1 MSYRPEIDGLRAVA
15 VAGVVVYH
23 LHPPLI
29 PGGYLGVD
37 VFFVLSGFLIAG
49 IILRDVAAGTFSLAE
64 FWRHRFRRI
73 VPALLAMVGTVAMT
87 GALVLPG
94 EERMMLIHQCVAAV
108 AGYSNML
115 LLWTTDGYWAADAVS
130 LPLLHTWSLGVE
142 GQFYLF
148 FPLFLMVV
156 ARYSARFQGWLMV
169 WVWAFSVGVGVVVTA
184 ISSDAAFYL
193 LPTRMWELLTGV
205 LLAVAG
211 HHGWVLRRPRVA
223 SAVGLAGL
231 GMVLLSLA
239 FIEKKPGFPGLYPLL
254 PCLGTVMVVA
264 AGQAGPVARMLSVK
278 PWVALGKVSYS
289 LYLWHWPIIVFSGFL
304 VLEPHPMV
312 LLPLMGVVSVASYRW
327 IEVRQRRRLSRRTM
341 WMLAV
346 WLAMGLVMLRT
357 GVGAGWLERLTGS
370 SGALSTSDEVDLRGI
385 SPSDES
391 AFRQAERRNFGL
403 NADVK
408 VLAGEGGYLVAAG
421 GSTRDLAILGS
432 SHAQMLHPAL
442 TRFAQENGLSVRL
455 MGAAGGMLMVD
466 DGVSLR
472 GYERKSFNALRW
484 RHLQENRYRTL
495 VLAARWSSEM
505 RAPDFAEVFKQR
517 TAELSS
523 LCERLVVLSQI
534 AEIEIP
540 QAQREHSARFLAA
553 WYRQNLAGSLPPDPK
568 IAEANATLQRLL
580 EQCALPNVE
589 FVNIHDALLDEQGGI
604 LMRDAADRPTY
615 RDSQHL
621 NAHGS
626 LLLLERGLGAVMSR
640 HFPDAKAVQEA
651 AGGEAAK
658 GKKGGH

>member
-1 MSYRPEIDGLRAVA
+1 
-15 VAGVVVYH
+15 
-23 LHPPLI
+23 
-29 PGGYLGVD
+29 
-37 VFFVLSGFLIAG
+37 
-49 IILRDVAAGTFSLAE
+49 
-64 FWRHRFRRI
+64 
-73 VPALLAMVGTVAMT
+73 
-87 GALVLPG
+87 
-94 EERMMLIHQCVAAV
+94 
-108 AGYSNML
+108 
-115 LLWTTDGYWAADAVS
+115 
-130 LPLLHTWSLGVE
+130 
-142 GQFYLF
+142 
-148 FPLFLMVV
+148 
-156 ARYSARFQGWLMV
+156 
-169 WVWAFSVGVGVVVTA
+169 
-184 ISSDAAFYL
+184 
-193 LPTRMWELLTGV
+193 
-205 LLAVAG
+205 
-211 HHGWVLRRPRVA
+211 
-223 SAVGLAGL
+223 
-231 GMVLLSLA
+231 
-239 FIEKKPGFPGLYPLL
+239 
-254 PCLGTVMVVA
+254 
-264 AGQAGPVARMLSVK
+264 
-278 PWVALGKVSYS
+278 
-289 LYLWHWPIIVFSGFL
+289 
-304 VLEPHPMV
+304 
-312 LLPLMGVVSVASYRW
+312 
-327 IEVRQRRRLSRRTM
+327 M

-357 GVGAGWLERLTGS
+357 GVGAGWLERLTGG

-442 TRFAQENGLSVRL
+442 TRFAQENGISVRL

-472 GYERKSFNALRW
+472 GYERKGFNALRW

-505 RAPDFAEVFKQR
+505 RSPDFADIFKQR

-540 QAQREHSARFLAA
+540 PAQREHSARFLAA
-553 WYRQNLAGSLPPDPK
+553 WYRQNPSGSLPPDPK

-621 NAHGS
+621 NADGS
-626 LLLLERGLGAVMSR
+626 LLLLERGLGAVMRR
-640 HFPDAKAVQEA
+640 HFPEANGAV
-651 AGGEAAK
+651 GGETAK
-658 GKKGGH
+658 RKKGGH

>member
-15 VAGVVVYH
+15 VAGVVLYH

-142 GQFYLF
+142 GQFYLL

-156 ARYSARFQGWLMV
+156 ARYSARLQGWLMV
-169 WVWAFSVGVGVVVTA
+169 WVWAVSVGVGVVVTA

-211 HHGWVLRRPRVA
+211 HHGWSLRGRRVA

-231 GMVLLSLA
+231 GMVVLSLA
-239 FIEKKPGFPGLYPLL
+239 FMEKKPGFPGLYPLL

-264 AGQAGPVARMLSVK
+264 AGQAGPVARLLSVK

-312 LLPLMGVVSVASYRW
+312 LVPLMGVVSVASYRW
-327 IEVRQRRRLSRRTM
+327 IEVSQRRRLSRRTM

-370 SGALSTSDEVDLRGI
+370 SGALSSSEGLDLRGI

-442 TRFAQENGLSVRL
+442 TRFAQENGISVRL

-472 GYERKSFNALRW
+472 GYDRKSFNALRW
-484 RHLQENRYRTL
+484 RHLQENRYQTL

-505 RAPDFAEVFKQR
+505 RSPDFTDVFKQR

-523 LCERLVVLSQI
+523 FCERLVVLSQI

-540 QAQREHSARFLAA
+540 PAQREHSARFLAA
-553 WYRQNLAGSLPPDPK
+553 WYRQNPSGSLPPDPK

-589 FVNIHDALLDEQGGI
+589 FVNIHDALLDEHGGI

-621 NAHGS
+621 NADGS
-626 LLLLERGLGAVMSR
+626 LLLLERGLGEVMRR
-640 HFPDAKAVQEA
+640 HFPDANGA
-651 AGGEAAK
+651 AGGEVAK
-658 GKKGGH
+658 RKKRGH